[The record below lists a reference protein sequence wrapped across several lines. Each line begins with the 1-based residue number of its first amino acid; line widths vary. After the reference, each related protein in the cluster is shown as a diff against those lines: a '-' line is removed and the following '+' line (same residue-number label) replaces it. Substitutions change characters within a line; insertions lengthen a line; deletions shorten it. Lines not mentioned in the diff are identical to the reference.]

1 MWVVLIALYAL
12 CVGACLWTRDFGF
25 CADDKLHVGALRVSF
40 ASGIPLPK
48 YYHYPS
54 LNYCISV
61 LAALPSWASHGFD
74 RAAFAQELTEALQRA
89 LVPPP
94 RVLLDAR
101 AVFAALSYL
110 ALFWTGLLTW
120 RMTHSRLAAAAAA
133 LALALSFEFHYHSR
147 IWAPDAV
154 MAQFVVLSVLFA
166 QRYLGSAKLR
176 DLIAAAVAAGL
187 AAGTK
192 FPGAM
197 ALAAAGVAALAL
209 QWNADPGATKL
220 QVLARTA
227 WICAI
232 ALVVMVFVFLLTTPA
247 VVFDTQLLL
256 QDVQMELRH
265 YRREGAASAHGP
277 YAVDAGWDQLR
288 RMAVYVAAQGLSYS
302 IPAALVLF
310 ALGILGG
317 VHLARRE
324 RTLAAL
330 LFAVPALYVAYFCY
344 QRLMLVR
351 NFEVLLPFLAIAV
364 GLGAHALVEIRMPKL
379 LRAGAFLAVALAL
392 GWNAL
397 FLLRADIS
405 VARRGAFDSPA
416 RIEQFLRAS
425 SEPLFVAPRALAS
438 LPASATASLAAKI
451 VTDPH
456 AAKSALV
463 LPGDLTDLL
472 SQPGFELD
480 NLRANWPQLYRPLPA
495 GPWDVNYSYYPTW
508 RGDSRPLR
516 ITTEYY
522 LAVTGAK

>member
-1 MWVVLIALYAL
+1 ML
-12 CVGACLWTRDFGF
+12 
-25 CADDKLHVGALRVSF
+25 
-40 ASGIPLPK
+40 AS
-48 YYHYPS
+48 
-54 LNYCISV
+54 
-61 LAALPSWASHGFD
+61 LPSWAAHGFD
-74 RAAFAQELTEALQRA
+74 RGAYAQELTEALQRA

-101 AVFAALSYL
+101 ALFAALAYL
-110 ALFWTGLLTW
+110 ALLWSGLLTW
-120 RMTHSRLAAAAAA
+120 RLTHSRLAACIAAV
-133 LALALSFEFHYHSR
+133 ALALSFEFHYHSR

-154 MAQFVVLSVLFA
+154 MAQFVVLSVLCA
-166 QRYLGSAKLR
+166 HRYLESARMR

-197 ALAAAGVAALAL
+197 ALAAGGVAALAL
-209 QWNADPGATKL
+209 QWSADSGAAKL
-220 QVLARTA
+220 RVLGRTA

-232 ALVVMVFVFLLTTPA
+232 AMVAMVFVFLLTTPA

-302 IPAALVLF
+302 ICTALILF
-310 ALGILGG
+310 AVGILGA
-317 VHLARRE
+317 VHLARRD

-351 NFEVLLPFLAIAV
+351 NFQVLLPFLAIAV
-364 GLGAHALVEIRMPKL
+364 GLGVHALAQIRTPKL
-379 LRAGAFLAVALAL
+379 LRGGAFLAVALAL
-392 GWNAL
+392 GWNAQ
-397 FLLRADIS
+397 FLVRADIS
-405 VARRGAFDSPA
+405 VAQRRSFDAPA
-416 RIEQFLRAS
+416 RLEEFIRAS
-425 SEPLFVAPRALAS
+425 NEPLFIAPRALAS
-438 LPASATASLAAKI
+438 LSATATAELASKI

-456 AAKSALV
+456 AAERAVV
-463 LPGDLTDLL
+463 LPADLTDLL
-472 SQPGFELD
+472 AQPGFELD
-480 NLRANWPQLYRPLPA
+480 NLRANWPRLYQPLPA
-495 GPWDVNYSYYPTW
+495 GPWDVNYAYYPTW